1 MGLRITRSDTNN
13 EEGVGMWDKDKF
25 VGWLSV
31 GAMMMNILAQ
41 LRLGD
46 KEIWGKIETT
56 KEFEWEKRRGTYYQG
71 TITIHTP
78 GLMCFFL
85 LRPRV
90 ECVPAL
96 RVLP

>member
-1 MGLRITRSDTNN
+1 
-13 EEGVGMWDKDKF
+13 MWDKDKF

-56 KEFEWEKRRGTYYQG
+56 KEFEWEKRGETCY
-71 TITIHTP
+71 
-78 GLMCFFL
+78 
-85 LRPRV
+85 
-90 ECVPAL
+90 
-96 RVLP
+96 